1 MTSNKSLHRP
11 PRRSWN
17 AFTGASNPN
26 RSTPMKLLP
35 VIGVFAALSACSE
48 RNAGSASSLPVRQI
62 DDDIRYT
69 QHEFHHQPQ
78 QATGSLVVLVYDIPY
93 FSGCGVFPPLHV
105 INQIFASG
113 GGDGGLSPG
122 ASWDP
127 FQINS
132 STYSLLIDEIRELAP
147 SDLAGRARYTQLKYI
162 EDPSFDVSEDRC
174 EWAEAACDKHRD
186 WYIGQTA
193 KGSL

>member
-1 MTSNKSLHRP
+1 MRDKSLHRP
-11 PRRSWN
+11 PGQARN
-17 AFTGASNPN
+17 AFTGVSDPN
-26 RSTPMKLLP
+26 RHTPMKLLLA
-35 VIGVFAALSACSE
+35 IGTFAALGACSE
-48 RNAGSASSLPVRQI
+48 EDLSSAKSLPVTQM
-62 DDDIRYT
+62 DDDIQYT
-69 QHEFHHQPQ
+69 QHEFRHEPQ
-78 QATGSLVVLVYDIPY
+78 QTTGTLVVLVYDIPY

-113 GGDGGLSPG
+113 GGDGGMSPG

-132 STYSLLIDEIRELAP
+132 STYSLLIEEIRELDP

-162 EDPSFDVSEDRC
+162 EDPSFDAIEDRF

-186 WYIGQTA
+186 WYIGQLA
-193 KGSL
+193 KGSE